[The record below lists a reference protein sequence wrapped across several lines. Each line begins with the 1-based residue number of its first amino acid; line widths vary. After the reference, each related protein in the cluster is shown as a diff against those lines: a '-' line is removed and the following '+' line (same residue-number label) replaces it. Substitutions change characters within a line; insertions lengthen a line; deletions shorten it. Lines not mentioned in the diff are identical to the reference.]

1 MLGNSPRCT
10 VVLASN
16 ENGVLPLSV
25 TLFSLVDSAHDTT
38 VYDIV
43 VCSEGLSQE
52 SRDSIEAI
60 VKRVSGRHHVR
71 FIDMEGVYREY
82 GELGKSCG
90 DWPLSTWARVF
101 VAEMLRDT
109 DRVLYIDID
118 MLVCDDCSALFSLD
132 MKGAVA
138 GVVYESISAK
148 DHNHNKVLGIPELYQ
163 GYFNA
168 GTLLIDLNEFRRSRW
183 GEKILGFAREHA
195 DALSYPDQDS
205 MNAVMYEHLFRLHP
219 RWNWN
224 DIATR
229 RLLNHSSNTNTLI
242 RAATFR
248 EVVEASCY
256 PGIIH
261 YCGQYKPWKYNFHIT
276 RARYEAV
283 LRKSGVAGYDLKEGW
298 SFKIF
303 RKRLAYALTDK
314 LVWMKVRRMMKR
326 FKLTG
331 PPPAETWGLSRE
343 FASKGWN
350 AAAHRG
356 RVPKGVC

>member
-1 MLGNSPRCT
+1 MQDTRPVCT

-25 TLFSLVDSAHDTT
+25 TLFSLVDSAQDST

-43 VCSEGLSQE
+43 VCSEGVSQE
-52 SRDSIEAI
+52 SRDSLTAI
-60 VKRVSGRHHVR
+60 VKRVSGRHNVR

-90 DWPLSTWARVF
+90 NWPLSTWARVF
-101 VAEMLRDT
+101 VAEMLQDVE
-109 DRVLYIDID
+109 RVLYIDID
-118 MLVCDDCSALFSLD
+118 MLVCDDCSCLFTLD

-168 GTLLIDLNEFRRSRW
+168 GTLLIDLNEFRRNRW
-183 GEKILGFAREHA
+183 GERILDFAREHA
-195 DALSYPDQDS
+195 DDLSYPDQDS

-229 RLLNHSSNTNTLI
+229 RLLNHKSNTNTLI
-242 RAATFR
+242 RAATFK
-248 EVVEASCY
+248 EVVEASYY

-261 YCGQYKPWKYNFHIT
+261 FCGRYKPWKYNFHIM
-276 RARYEAV
+276 RNRYETI
-283 LRKSGVAGYDLKEGW
+283 LRKSGVVGYDLQEGW

-303 RKRLAYALTDK
+303 RKRLMYSIIDR
-314 LVWMKVRRMMKR
+314 LVWRKVHRMVKH
-326 FKLTG
+326 FKLAG
-331 PPPAETWGLSRE
+331 APPAETWGLSRE
-343 FASKGWN
+343 FAARGWN
-350 AAAHRG
+350 ASAHR
-356 RVPKGVC
+356 